1 MARSHQ
7 REGKIWQKKNTVAK
21 VPKTLRNL
29 VSNAMNNENCS
40 TQDVSTTST
49 INTQVIN
56 TQVINTQVIN
66 KIGNQTSSTSWMNY
80 TVFGVSNLEDSWG
93 LPMPKVYSKPKLVQD
108 IPLADSWELLAD
120 DC

>member
-29 VSNAMNNENCS
+29 ISNAMNNENCS
-40 TQDVSTTST
+40 TQDIVETST

-56 TQVINTQVIN
+56 
-66 KIGNQTSSTSWMNY
+66 KIANQTRSTSWMNY

-93 LPMPKVYSKPKLVQD
+93 LPMPKVYSKPKLLHN

>member
-49 INTQVIN
+49 
-56 TQVINTQVIN
+56 INTQVIN